1 MRALVG
7 KPNEFSAP
15 LINIFSMD
23 VLLGLM
29 AIIVLGTLVIS
40 FGLTKERA
48 KTGQGS
54 RRVEKSSDHR
64 KREYL
69 TTANERKLF
78 YALQRALNNDYLIH
92 CQTSLIALVEPL
104 HFKDRP
110 RAWSRRV
117 DFVIT
122 DKTSKILAVIE
133 LDDASHRHPKR
144 IARDQYVNYALN
156 NRHPLI
162 RIATK
167 NFYQPEQ
174 VAEALATHAGI
185 PNKFAS

>member
-1 MRALVG
+1 M
-7 KPNEFSAP
+7 AP
-15 LINIFSMD
+15 IIYIFSMD
-23 VLLGLM
+23 VVLWLVI
-29 AIIVLGTLVIS
+29 IIVLGTLVIS
-40 FGLTKERA
+40 LAQKLERA
-48 KTGQGS
+48 KTGKVA
-54 RRVEKSSDHR
+54 RRTKKSSDHR

-78 YALQRALNNDYLIH
+78 YALQRALTREYLIH

-110 RAWSRRV
+110 RAWSRRM

-144 IARDQYVNYALN
+144 VARDQYVNYALN

-162 RIATK
+162 RIATE
-167 NFYQPEQ
+167 NFYQPEL
-174 VAEALATHAGI
+174 VAEALAIHAGI
-185 PNKFAS
+185 PNKFTS